1 VRKRGMKSQLRR
13 LLMLD
18 SAVPL
23 ATIPMAEGHCRRQ
36 RHKNDKGDSGF
47 QCSVKSNQFFTKGP
61 RKALDHETSFEGLA
75 LQLEV
80 PSLNFQGRIMR
91 LKYTG
96 TGASRGTSALRQPS
110 SSSTPEELTPEPT
123 IDGETPQ
130 ELYDNILERLD
141 ETEAQWAA
149 QLQDIKAGVSQL
161 KGMYEAELKRAAERA
176 ELKNA
181 EIETLR
187 NRLSGYQKKE

>member
-1 VRKRGMKSQLRR
+1 
-13 LLMLD
+13 
-18 SAVPL
+18 
-23 ATIPMAEGHCRRQ
+23 
-36 RHKNDKGDSGF
+36 
-47 QCSVKSNQFFTKGP
+47 
-61 RKALDHETSFEGLA
+61 
-75 LQLEV
+75 
-80 PSLNFQGRIMR
+80 MR

-96 TGASRGTSALRQPS
+96 TGTARRTPPIRQPS